1 MNFIREKNGTL
12 INIDNNE
19 YENARKRK
27 SQNKKHLIIEKE
39 NEIVKQ
45 RILELEKRVA
55 QLEKKLNTILEH

>member
-12 INIDNNE
+12 INIGNNE

-27 SQNKKHLIIEKE
+27 AQNKKHLIIEKE